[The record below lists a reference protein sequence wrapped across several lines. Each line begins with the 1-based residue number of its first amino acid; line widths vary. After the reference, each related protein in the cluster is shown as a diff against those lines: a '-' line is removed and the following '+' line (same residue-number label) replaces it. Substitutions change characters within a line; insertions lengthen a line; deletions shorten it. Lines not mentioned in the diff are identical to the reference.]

1 VGRIGRLLSF
11 IRVMVGSDV
20 KIDRGG
26 EDIRTVE
33 HFSDSG
39 DDSFPLPGDYVQT
52 LNQTG
57 TGRDSAIGYIDLK
70 NQKKATGGEKR
81 IYARDAEGETICEV
95 WLKSTGEVTA
105 FNENGSFTLRPNG
118 EYSVKNGGG
127 SIVLQPNGEY
137 SVKNGGGS
145 IVLQSD
151 GVCNINGLIISV
163 GGNAI
168 SSSDISLS
176 THTHNQGRDSD
187 GNTQVPTNA
196 PNAG

>member
-1 VGRIGRLLSF
+1 MGRIGRLLSF

-127 SIVLQPNGEY
+127 SIVLQSN
-137 SVKNGGGS
+137 
-145 IVLQSD
+145 

-196 PNAG
+196 PNTG